1 MKVEAV
7 IFDFGGVLM
16 RTEDRNPRT
25 ELATRLG
32 MNYTEISALIFE
44 SPSALQATKGIITAE
59 QHWAELQKSL
69 DLPDLEFEQVR
80 TEFWAG
86 DVLDLNLV
94 NLLRDLRSKYT
105 TILLSNAWDDL
116 RHMIDDVWQIGDAF
130 DHLVISAEIGLAK
143 PDLAI
148 YQWVINELG
157 VKPAKAVFVDD
168 FLHNIE
174 AAWVVGMH
182 GIHFRSP
189 DQALGELRS
198 LIELP

>member
-1 MKVEAV
+1 
-7 IFDFGGVLM
+7 
-16 RTEDRNPRT
+16 
-25 ELATRLG
+25 
-32 MNYTEISALIFE
+32 
-44 SPSALQATKGIITAE
+44 
-59 QHWAELQKSL
+59 
-69 DLPDLEFEQVR
+69 
-80 TEFWAG
+80 
-86 DVLDLNLV
+86 
-94 NLLRDLRSKYT
+94 
-105 TILLSNAWDDL
+105 
-116 RHMIDDVWQIGDAF
+116 
-130 DHLVISAEIGLAK
+130 LVISAEIGLAK

-148 YQWVINELG
+148 YHWVINELG